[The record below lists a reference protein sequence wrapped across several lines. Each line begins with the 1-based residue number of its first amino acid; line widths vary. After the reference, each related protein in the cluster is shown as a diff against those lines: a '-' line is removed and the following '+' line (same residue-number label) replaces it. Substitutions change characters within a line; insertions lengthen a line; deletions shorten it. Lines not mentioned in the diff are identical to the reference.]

1 MSQFFTVHAENPQQ
15 RLIRQAVEIINKGGV
30 IVYPTDSAYA
40 IGCHIGDKKAVERIR
55 TIRQLEKHHNFTLV
69 CCDLSEIGTYAKVD
83 NQIFR
88 SLKAHTPGPYTFIL
102 EATSIVP
109 KRLIHPKRKTV
120 GLRVPENN
128 ITQALL
134 AELGEPLM
142 SVTLHMP
149 GDEYPLTDPYD
160 IRDLLQS
167 RVDLIIDGGYCGLET
182 SSVIDMTG
190 DAPEVLRRGMGD
202 VSDFE

>member
-1 MSQFFTVHAENPQQ
+1 MSQFFTIHADNPQQ
-15 RLIRQAVEIINKGGV
+15 RLINQAVEIIKKGGV

-40 IGCHIGDKKAVERIR
+40 LGCHIGDKKAVERIR
-55 TIRQLEKHHNFTLV
+55 AIRHLEKHHNFTLV
-69 CCDLSEIGTYAKVD
+69 CCNLSELGTYAKVD
-83 NQIFR
+83 NHTFR
-88 SLKAHTPGPYTFIL
+88 SLKAHTPGPYTFVL
-102 EATSIVP
+102 EATSEVP
-109 KRLIHPKRKTV
+109 KRLMHQKRKTV
-120 GLRVPENN
+120 GLRVPKNN
-128 ITQALL
+128 ISQALL

-149 GDEYPLTDPYD
+149 GDEFPLIDPYD

-182 SSVIDMTG
+182 SSVIDLSG
-190 DAPEVLRRGMGD
+190 DSPEILRHGMGD